1 MSNTRAALFIA
12 TQARLDG
19 KTRNRVACK
28 PPNKKC
34 GNRCIPPD
42 WDCRLNGEGGD
53 GHLRAAGRGS
63 DPLSGLA
70 NAQRG
75 LGRLRKGILTGNFS
89 DLEGGRRAVIRG
101 AVKASPQDLKEK
113 KELQAKLV
121 QGTIGIGIALAV
133 LGGGVRAHGIL
144 SNIRAYR
151 EGIGKKIDD
160 SVGNALN
167 TVLDIHPGRA
177 RNRSEARAA
186 VAELVGRRRG
196 LGAIGPGARE
206 IPDTSGLLRRSPVDF
221 NPNTDLS
228 KRVRAVDP
236 ADYNGDFGAWH
247 EASYKA
253 MWTSPRLGDQKI
265 YDELKNKGGYYFATL
280 SGEDFLRN
288 QYKITGGAEVAGK
301 DLVEQ
306 IVGKLD
312 AEHRSIAAFAK
323 DRGFILSKVEER
335 QRFTS
340 FMLDDQKLT
349 GKAREEAQIQ
359 LMRMAHPEFARVKA
373 ARNLYTRTVSGFDDF
388 YESLANDLP
397 KVYDANGLRRSVA
410 VAQYPVMQTAMQG
423 HAEFNA
429 TRLYPTAGRQA
440 VKGPYSAD
448 LVNNHYFQTGGRA
461 SAFTRPWSAP
471 RLTIQKAAE
480 EHAGRPVKDLD
491 EAVTIL
497 KGTGA
502 FEGLVGAST
511 APTPRAWPAVT
522 PRNMKRA
529 PFKFETPEEEVSFSA
544 IVAGLVDKKRPDG
557 KPLYKTRAA
566 AEAAARAEIQK
577 RRMGGK
583 NKRSDAYYE
592 AFNVVRAD
600 KRCGKSGIPDNRNCS
615 KKTLAAQAASGGG
628 GQSTEAPKEGG
639 DTLKKV
645 AIGAGAVAATAVA
658 LALGVKSHQV
668 MAYRKNVSRSAID
681 AEAMAK
687 DMVREFNEKAA
698 KRLGK
703 DVKDVTPFEASTYN
717 FKDKGYDTGF
727 GSMDNTPAFYGQTQ
741 NSKGAVVMLSY
752 ADDGTFTKR
761 GQGSHLMAE
770 GGAFREIWGE
780 HDILPFANKISQPI
794 KQGADDL
801 AMKTR
806 NARLGMLPK
815 GAQKP
820 VKTAIE
826 MKNAFKQMDYLRGN
840 IENRG
845 FNPDA
850 VRAAAFVA
858 AQRRLTGK
866 PVHMLAYSN
875 GGNVASE
882 TLAILAEMGYRDVK
896 VINVA
901 GPTFG
906 VFKHTDENMRTW
918 VSKGDMFYGTMGK
931 RAFAS
936 SPVRMLKNEGIPHGL
951 KEDGRNSYMFDKQL
965 RSEAYTYLT
974 VDRQRSKELT
984 NEMIWRVAESKPM
997 EGDLKALFGDKSD
1010 EVMSRYSKALV
1021 KNKEQALSDLR
1032 SEIEDRMIDVWYGGY
1047 DPAKV
1052 KRSSKALRAEVQKN
1066 ATGSQAKADST
1077 DRTVFL
1083 HTAALAKARRLQEV
1097 S

>member
-1 MSNTRAALFIA
+1 MTNIRATLFLA
-12 TQARLDG
+12 TQARFDR
-19 KTRNRVACK
+19 KTRNGVSCK

-34 GNRCIPPD
+34 GNRCIPPE
-42 WDCRLNGEGGD
+42 WDCRLRGEGGD
-53 GHLRAAGRGS
+53 GHLRAAGKGS

-75 LGRLRKGILTGNFS
+75 LVRLRKGLLTGNFS
-89 DLEGGRRAVIRG
+89 ELEGGRKALIRG
-101 AVKASPQDLKEK
+101 TVKASPQDLKEK

-144 SNIRAYR
+144 SNARAYR

-167 TVLDIHPGRA
+167 TVLDLHPARA
-177 RNRSEARAA
+177 RSKTEARAA
-186 VAELVGRRRG
+186 VAELVGRRNG
-196 LGAIGPGARE
+196 LGSIGVAGRKL
-206 IPDTSGLLRRSPVDF
+206 PDTSDLLRRSPVDF
-221 NPNTDLS
+221 APNTNLS
-228 KRVRAVDP
+228 KRVRDIDP
-236 ADYNGDFGAWH
+236 LAYNGDLGAWH
-247 EASYKA
+247 QASYKA
-253 MWTSPRLGDQKI
+253 MWGTPRLGEQKI
-265 YDELKNKGGYYFATL
+265 NDALKSKDGYYFATL
-280 SGEDFLRN
+280 AGEDFLRN
-288 QYKITGGAEVAGK
+288 QYKITGGSEVAGR

-306 IVGKLD
+306 ITGKLRS
-312 AEHRSIAAFAK
+312 EHKTIATFAK
-323 DRGFILSKVEER
+323 DRGYNLSNAESR
-335 QRFTS
+335 QSFVS

-349 GKAREEAQIQ
+349 GKAREESQRQ
-359 LMRMAHPEFARVKA
+359 LMRMARPELPINQA
-373 ARNLYTRTVSGFDDF
+373 ARDIYTKTVSSFDTF
-388 YESLANDLP
+388 FESVVDDLP
-397 KVYDANGLRRSVA
+397 KVYNANGLRRSVPIDRF
-410 VAQYPVMQTAMQG
+410 PVMQTAMQG
-423 HAEFNA
+423 HAEFHA
-429 TRLYPTAGRQA
+429 TRLYPNAGRQA
-440 VKGPYSAD
+440 VKGPHSAD
-448 LVNNHYFQTGGRA
+448 LVNNHYFQTGGNPA
-461 SAFTRPWSAP
+461 MFTRRWTAP
-471 RLTIQKAAE
+471 RLTLQKAAA
-480 EHAGRPVKDLD
+480 EHAGRPVTDLN

-502 FEGLVGAST
+502 FEGLVDPSRPVAGVGPVVA
-511 APTPRAWPAVT
+511 R
-522 PRNMKRA
+522 PRNKKT
-529 PFKFETPEEEVSFSA
+529 PFKFESPEEEASFTDV
-544 IVAGLVDKKRPDG
+544 VAGFVDRKRPDG

-577 RRMGGK
+577 RRMEGK
-583 NKRSDAYYE
+583 QKRGDAYYE
-592 AFNVVRAD
+592 AFNAIRAD
-600 KRCGKSGIPDNRNCS
+600 KRCGKSGIAENKKCS

-628 GQSTEAPKEGG
+628 GQSAAAPKEGEG
-639 DTLKKV
+639 TFKKV
-645 AIGAGAVAATAVA
+645 AIGGAAVAAAVVA
-658 LALGVKSHQV
+658 AVLGAKTQKIT
-668 MAYRKNVSRSAID
+668 AYRRNVSRSAID

-727 GSMDNTPAFYGQTQ
+727 GSTDNTTAFYGQTA
-741 NSKGAVVMLSY
+741 SSRGAVVMLSY

-806 NARLGMLPK
+806 KARIGMLPK
-815 GAQKP
+815 VAQKP
-820 VKTAIE
+820 ATTAIE

-840 IENRG
+840 VENRG

-896 VINVA
+896 VVNVA

-906 VFKHTDENMRTW
+906 IFKHSDENMRTW

-936 SPVRMLKNEGIPHGL
+936 SPTRMLKNEGIPHGL

-974 VDRQRSKELT
+974 VDRQRSKELS
-984 NEMIWRVAESKPM
+984 NEVIWRVAESKPM

-1010 EVMSRYSKALV
+1010 EVLERYSKALNR
-1021 KNKEQALSDLR
+1021 NKQQALGELR

-1047 DPAKV
+1047 DPGKV
-1052 KRSSKALRAEVQKN
+1052 KRSSKTLRAEVQQN
-1066 ATGSQAKADST
+1066 AIGSTAKT
-1077 DRTVFL
+1077 DATERAVFSL
-1083 HTAALAKARRLQEV
+1083 TSALVKARRLQTA

>member
-53 GHLRAAGRGS
+53 GHLRAAGTGS
-63 DPLSGLA
+63 DPLAALA
-70 NAQRG
+70 STQRG
-75 LGRLRKGILTGNFS
+75 LTRLRKGILTGNFS
-89 DLEGGRRAVIRG
+89 ELEGGRKAVIRG
-101 AVKASPQDLKEK
+101 AVKASPQDLKKK
-113 KELQAKLV
+113 KELQAALV
-121 QGTIGIGIALAV
+121 QGSIGIGVALAV

-144 SNIRAYR
+144 SNVRAYR

-160 SVGNALN
+160 SVSNAMHS
-167 TVLDIHPGRA
+167 VLDLHPARSRA
-177 RNRSEARAA
+177 KSEARAA
-186 VAELVGRRRG
+186 VAELVSRRRG
-196 LGAIGPGARE
+196 MNPIDRGN
-206 IPDTSGLLRRSPVDF
+206 SGLPATSEILRQSPAEF
-221 NPNTDLS
+221 SPFSDLG
-228 KRVRAVDP
+228 KRVRSVDP
-236 ADYNGDFGAWH
+236 NDYTDFGAWH
-247 EASYKA
+247 RDSYKS
-253 MWTSPRLGDQKI
+253 MWGTPRLKDDQI
-265 YDELKNKGGYYFATL
+265 YNVRDGYHFATL
-280 SGEDFLRN
+280 SGEDFLRS
-288 QYKITGGAEVAGK
+288 QYKITGGAEVSGSA
-301 DLVEQ
+301 LVRQMAE
-306 IVGKLD
+306 KLD
-312 AEHRSIAAFAK
+312 IEHKTIINFAK
-323 DRGFILSKVEER
+323 DRGYNLTKVEDR
-335 QRFTS
+335 ITFTD
-340 FMLDDQKLT
+340 FMLEGQQFT
-349 GKAREEAQIQ
+349 ATARDKSRSELLGLASP
-359 LMRMAHPEFARVKA
+359 RFNASTA
-373 ARNLYTRTVSGFDDF
+373 AKNTYSRTVNSYDKF
-388 YESLANDLP
+388 YESITNSLP
-397 KVYDANGLRRSVA
+397 KVYDENGLRRSVP
-410 VAQYPVMQTAMQG
+410 VDQFQVMQNAMQG
-423 HAEFNA
+423 HAEFFA
-429 TRLYPTAGRQA
+429 TRLYPNAGRQA

-448 LVNNHYFQTGGRA
+448 LVNNHYFQTGGSA
-461 SAFTRPWSAP
+461 SLIKASWTAP

-502 FEGLVGAST
+502 FEGLVGASI
-511 APTPRAWPAVT
+511 APTPRARPAVA

-529 PFKFETPEEEVSFSA
+529 PFKFETPEEKQSFSG
-544 IVAGLVDKKRPDG
+544 IVAAFVDRKRPDG

-566 AEAAARAEIQK
+566 AEAAARVEIQK
-577 RRMGGK
+577 RRMGGR

-592 AFNVVRAD
+592 AFNAVRAD

-615 KKTLAAQAASGGG
+615 KKTLATQAASGGG
-628 GQSTEAPKEGG
+628 GQSAAAPKEGG

-658 LALGVKSHQV
+658 LALGVKSQQV

-687 DMVREFNEKAA
+687 GMVREFNEKAA

-794 KQGADDL
+794 KQGSDDL

-806 NARLGMLPK
+806 KARIGMLPK

-906 VFKHTDENMRTW
+906 VFKHTDENMKTW

-984 NEMIWRVAESKPM
+984 NEMVWRVAESKPM

-1010 EVMSRYSKALV
+1010 EVMDRYSKALV
-1021 KNKEQALSDLR
+1021 KNKQQALEELR
-1032 SEIEDRMIDVWYGGY
+1032 SEIEDKMINVWYGGF

-1066 ATGSQAKADST
+1066 ATGSQAKDDSA

-1083 HTAALAKARRLQEV
+1083 HTAALAKARRLQAA